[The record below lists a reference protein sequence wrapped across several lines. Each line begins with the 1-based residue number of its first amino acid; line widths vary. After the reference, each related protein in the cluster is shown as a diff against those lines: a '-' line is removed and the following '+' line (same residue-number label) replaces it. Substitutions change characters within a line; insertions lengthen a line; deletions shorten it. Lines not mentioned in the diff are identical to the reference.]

1 MKFTLS
7 WLKDH
12 LEIDN
17 TITVDMISEKLT
29 MIGLEIESVQ
39 NAADELAPFT
49 VAEIKTVEKHPDA
62 DKLNLL
68 SVDTGSETL
77 QIVCGAPNCYAGMKG
92 VLAREGMVIPVYG
105 EKLKKSKIRGKESQG
120 MMCSERELKLGNDH
134 SGIIDLPKDAK
145 VGAPATDYL
154 NVDPVF
160 EIAITPNR
168 QECLGVRG
176 IARDLAAA
184 GIGKFKDVQIEP
196 IKGTFKSPIDVK
208 IEDTDAC
215 PQYAARY
222 IKGVKN
228 CESPEW
234 LKNRLTA
241 IGLRPINALVDIT
254 NYINYD
260 RARPLHVFDAD
271 KLTGDIT
278 VRLAKQGEK
287 FIALDEKEYELEDTM
302 LGICDDAGVQAV
314 GGVMGGINSGSQE
327 DTVNVVVES
336 AMFNPISIAR
346 TGRKLQLESDSRYR
360 FERGVDPA
368 ITELG
373 AEMATKMILEI
384 CGGEPA
390 EIVVAGKQSDTTR
403 EITMRPERVKQLC
416 GVDISKEDITKTLI
430 ALGFEVKDAGKTLT
444 VTPPTWRC
452 DVEGEH
458 DLVEEAVR
466 IYGYDNIPA
475 VSVTRG
481 DATVKQALP
490 GNQRKNVAVR
500 RALAARSMYETIT
513 WSFTNSNDAKL
524 FRTED
529 KETIRLAN
537 PISSDLS
544 EMRPSLLVNL
554 ILAAGKNIARGYTN
568 LALFEVGA
576 EFFGKTPKQ
585 QQTVASGIRT
595 GQTGERNWMQN
606 PRNID
611 VFDAK
616 ADAIAALAAAD
627 APATNLQVTTDAPSY
642 YHPGKSG
649 ALRLGKNVLAY
660 FGEIHPRVLK
670 AMGIKENIVAFET
683 YLEAIPA
690 KKGKKQ
696 TKTKALLQPSQFQAV
711 ARDFAFIVDKDV
723 NADDVLKSAMS
734 ADKELITD
742 AIMFDVYEGEN
753 MAEGKK
759 SLAIQVTIQPTEKT
773 LSDKEIELIGNKIV
787 QSVNKRTGGELRK

>member
-12 LEIDN
+12 LEIDD
-17 TITVDMISEKLT
+17 TVTVDMLSEKLT
-29 MIGLEIESVQ
+29 MIGLEIEEIQ
-39 NAADELAPFT
+39 NAAAELTPFT

-105 EKLKKSKIRGKESQG
+105 EKLKKSKIRGIESQG
-120 MMCSERELKLGNDH
+120 MMCSERELKLGEDH

-145 VGAPATDYL
+145 VGTAATDYL
-154 NVDPVF
+154 KVDPVF

-208 IEDTDAC
+208 IEDSDAC

-302 LGICDDAGVQAV
+302 LGICDDAGIQAV
-314 GGVMGGINSGSQE
+314 GGVMGGINSGSGD

-336 AMFNPISIAR
+336 AMFNPISIAQ

-373 AEMATKMILEI
+373 AEMATKMILDI

-390 EIVVAGKQSDTTR
+390 ELVVAGKQPDTTR

-416 GVDISKEDITKTLI
+416 GIEISKEDITKTLT
-430 ALGFEVKDAGKTLT
+430 ALGFEVKDTGNTLT
-444 VTPPTWRC
+444 VVPPTWRC

-481 DATVKQALP
+481 ENLVKQALP

-513 WSFTNSNDAKL
+513 WSFTNSKDAKL
-524 FRTED
+524 FRTAD
-529 KETIRLAN
+529 KKTIRLAN
-537 PISSDLS
+537 PISSDLD

-554 ILAAGKNIARGYTN
+554 IQAASKNIARGYTN

-576 EFFGKTPKQ
+576 EFFGKTPKE
-585 QQTVASGIRT
+585 QQTVATGIRT
-595 GQTGERNWMQN
+595 GQTGERNWSQA
-606 PRNID
+606 PRSID

-627 APATNLQVTTDAPSY
+627 APAMNLQVTADAPSY

-670 AMGIKENIVAFET
+670 AMGLKETVVAFET

-696 TKTKALLQPSQFQAV
+696 TKTKALLRPSQFQAV

-723 NADDVLKSAMS
+723 KADDVLKSAKS

-742 AIMFDVYEGEN
+742 AIMFDVYEGKN

-759 SLAIQVTIQPTEKT
+759 SLAIQITIQPTEKT
-773 LSDKEIELIGNKIV
+773 LSDKEIELIGNKVV
-787 QSVNKRTGGELRK
+787 QAVSKRTGGELRK